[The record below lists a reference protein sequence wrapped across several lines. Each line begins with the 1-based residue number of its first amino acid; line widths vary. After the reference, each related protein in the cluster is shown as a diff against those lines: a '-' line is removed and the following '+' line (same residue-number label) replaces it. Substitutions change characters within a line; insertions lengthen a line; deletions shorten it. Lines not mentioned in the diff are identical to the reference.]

1 MSCTWQFSLSKASRD
16 IPQEWKFT
24 NFIFASAVKLP
35 LKVFQNSF
43 RTNNPNCPFSL
54 RSSDFDDENLK
65 TFFKAQKVF
74 ARLSSILV
82 DSRHRLWDT
91 FLFMSNSSVVVLSKN
106 VSTSPICGRRAQHK
120 KTGSIV
126 ELNYSIY
133 GEQFVEFFLSLFAA
147 ASFHSLHAHS
157 VTKKYWI
164 ITNLVSFLITDEL
177 KYPDTKEMESSGAA
191 PRVVLLC

>member
-1 MSCTWQFSLSKASRD
+1 MKKSHRFGDELHVAIFTLQNVKRHP
-16 IPQEWKFT
+16 PQEWKFT

-65 TFFKAQKVF
+65 TFFQASKVF
-74 ARLSSILV
+74 RSALV
-82 DSRHRLWDT
+82 HSRHRLWDIC
-91 FLFMSNSSVVVLSKN
+91 LFISNSSVVVLSKN
-106 VSTSPICGRRAQHK
+106 VSTSPICGHRAQHK

-133 GEQFVEFFLSLFAA
+133 GEQFVEFSIFSFPFLLLLLFI
-147 ASFHSLHAHS
+147 HSMLTQS
-157 VTKKYWI
+157 QKNI
-164 ITNLVSFLITDEL
+164 E
-177 KYPDTKEMESSGAA
+177 
-191 PRVVLLC
+191 